1 LIGIEYRKKTTLG
14 TMLAPLAAITAKIA
28 SKITHT
34 LLQYFCRISPAPILF
49 VALLQMDFASAESD
63 ELVC

>member
-1 LIGIEYRKKTTLG
+1 
-14 TMLAPLAAITAKIA
+14 MLAPLAAITAKIA